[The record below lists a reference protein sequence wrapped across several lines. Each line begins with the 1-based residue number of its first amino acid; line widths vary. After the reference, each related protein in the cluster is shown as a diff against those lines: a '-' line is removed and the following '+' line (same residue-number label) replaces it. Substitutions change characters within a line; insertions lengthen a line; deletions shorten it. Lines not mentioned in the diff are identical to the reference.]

1 MNIMNKILD
10 MSLTSHYTIGGLV
23 ALVLAIICFFY
34 WDKYGSDSGFPQ
46 NKWIYNF
53 MRDNGWKLMSD
64 NTFVYKFQFFDDE
77 SEQFIIIEEHVSFD
91 GLTALSKNEIK
102 AKYTR
107 EAESL

>member
-1 MNIMNKILD
+1 MDIINKILD
-10 MSLTSHYTIGGLV
+10 MSLISYHAAGGLV
-23 ALVLAIICFFY
+23 TVVLVTICFFVGMY
-34 WDKYGSDSGFPQ
+34 MGRTSGSRK

-53 MRDNGWKLMSD
+53 MRDNGWKLMFD

-77 SEQFIIIEEHVSFD
+77 LEQFMTTEEYVSFEW
-91 GLTALSKNEIK
+91 LTALSKNEIK